1 MAAGLDA
8 SPKPNKSAGSA
19 EDVSCIRGIVPI
31 LETSMDLPYSGVAV
45 DHHSQCTGKAALS
58 GAVFRLCGWRLV
70 RGGR

>member
-1 MAAGLDA
+1 MAAGLA
-8 SPKPNKSAGSA
+8 NVPKPTDSEGST
-19 EDVSCIRGIVPI
+19 EHVSGIRGINHI